1 MLLLYYKINDSFR
14 LMNSSKHISLHV
26 DAYRHIF
33 TTKSEKK
40 KKYQLSMT
48 NERQF
53 SLREFWREKKI
64 TFIYSY
70 FFVFLLIFG
79 HKSITWNGPTT
90 AYIYIWTSLVF
101 NCLKIIFNWI
111 KLASFWSWKISF
123 NSIKWSIIPYPS
135 EQLSNFLSS
144 INKINLWNSWKLT
157 I

>member
-1 MLLLYYKINDSFR
+1 MNLTQYRIILMCYYFIIKSMIVSVRWVQAN
-14 LMNSSKHISLHV
+14 ISLHV
-26 DAYRHIF
+26 DAHINIF
-33 TTKSEKK
+33 TTKSEKNE
-40 KKYQLSMT
+40 YQLSLT
-48 NERQF
+48 NESQC

-64 TFIYSY
+64 TSIYSY

-90 AYIYIWTSLVF
+90 AYIYIWTSLALH
-101 NCLKIIFNWI
+101 CLKIIFNLI

-144 INKINLWNSWKLT
+144 INKIN
-157 I
+157 